1 MKQHQRATAARQIG
15 ICKRSRSR
23 TPGH

>member
-1 MKQHQRATAARQIG
+1 MKQHRLVTAARQIG
-15 ICKRSRSR
+15 ICKRSR